1 MNCSIIADNER
12 KTMNNKSD
20 KQKRKRLIWI
30 TSILLALSLLFG
42 ACMIYLCDYYHADV
56 NAIEAF
62 STMDRVEYRTLED
75 QTIVF
80 EPENPTAGLIFYP
93 GGKVE
98 YTAYLPLMAACAEQ
112 NILCVLMEMPFNL
125 AVLDI
130 DAADGIQE
138 MFPAIDCWYIGGHSL
153 GGSMAA
159 SYLEKH
165 TDEYKGLVL
174 LASYSTADLSD
185 SELRVLSVYGTEDK
199 VLDRKKYDEN
209 KSNLPSDF
217 TEAVIAGGCHAY
229 FGMYGAQ
236 DGDGVPTIS
245 NHEQIK
251 LTVACILD
259 ALKKTEG

>member
-159 SYLEKH
+159 SYLADH
-165 TDEYKGLVL
+165 TGEFAGLIL
-174 LASYSTADLSD
+174 LGSYSTADLSQTD
-185 SELRVLSVYGTEDK
+185 LKVLSVYGSEDL
-199 VLDRKKYDEN
+199 VMNRKKYAEN
-209 KSNLPSDF
+209 KKNLPNDF
-217 TEAVIAGGCHAY
+217 TEVVLEGGCHAH

-236 DGDGVPTIS
+236 DGDGTPTIS
-245 NHEQIK
+245 NAEQIN
-251 LTVACILD
+251 LTAKAIAQRV
-259 ALKKTEG
+259 GS